1 MARCL
6 LGRAILHGVGGGAA
20 AQPGPSFEP
29 KIVGKRQRRLIGVE
43 DMVISLV
50 AKGLTTGAVQ
60 AHLAEIYG
68 PGVSR
73 QTISTITGKVL
84 DGVQECVSGSGRAG
98 RTGREPRNVHEESS
112 VTYGRGESDGGTPEV
127 ATARPVR
134 PPQVTALCAGQAS
147 ASEGAWSGWK

>member
-1 MARCL
+1 
-6 LGRAILHGVGGGAA
+6 
-20 AQPGPSFEP
+20 
-29 KIVGKRQRRLIGVE
+29 VGKRQRRLIEVE

-68 PGVSR
+68 AEVSR
-73 QTISTITGKVL
+73 QTISTSTDNVL

-112 VTYGRGESDGGTPEV
+112 VTYGRGESGGGTPQGSDG
-127 ATARPVR
+127 TPVR
-134 PPQVTALCAGQAS
+134 HSQVTALCASQAPASDS
-147 ASEGAWSGWK
+147 A